1 MKSLPLAIIE
11 AMANGK
17 AIVASDVVGN
27 KDCVRNG
34 ENGYLLPLDAD
45 AYADKIIQLVNDKE
59 LRTSM
64 EKKSRALFLEEFFIE
79 NRIKYLQNQYNMVY
93 NLRYGGA
100 NLVLLKTS
108 IDNVILVSVGYDAI
122 LYHEERRVAA

>member
-1 MKSLPLAIIE
+1 
-11 AMANGK
+11 MANGK
-17 AIVASDVVGN
+17 AIISSDVVGN

-79 NRIKYLQNQYNMVY
+79 NRIKYLQIQYNMVY

-100 NLVLLKTS
+100 NLVLLKTNFDTVIQVS
-108 IDNVILVSVGYDAI
+108 IGCEATLQY
-122 LYHEERRVAA
+122 EERRVAA